1 MVPQDVTENVLSE
14 RLTALGG
21 TVHRGHAATKVSQFT
36 DGVEV
41 TVASPAGERTIRARY
56 VVGGDGMHSVVR
68 EAAGIAFEGARYE
81 ESFVLADI
89 HMDWALKD
97 EVSLFFSEAGLV
109 VVAPLPGRFV
119 SRGRDARP
127 CAGAAAGRGYPGAD
141 RRARSARAAR
151 TCGWR
156 VRDDSG

>member
-1 MVPQDVTENVLSE
+1 MLGE

-21 TVHRGHAATKVSQFT
+21 TVHRGHAATQGHASLA

-41 TVASPAGERTIRARY
+41 TVASPAGEHTIRARY

-109 VVAPLPGRFV
+109 VVAPLPGGAYRV
-119 SRGRDARP
+119 VATLDHAPERP
-127 CAGAAAGRGYPGAD
+127 QLAGHSGAD
-141 RRARSARAAR
+141 RCARSARAAGARSR
-151 TCGWR
+151 T
-156 VRDDSG
+156 